1 MVKTRSRKRAGR
13 RKTLRGRGFFNLS
26 RENPPARTPA
36 SEPDDPEKERLRM
49 NVETLRGRASS
60 IAADIRDLESTI
72 EQQKRHLVYVT
83 ENPNGPSVGPN
94 AKSKTEKFINVD
106 GPKLRQKLEAA
117 QVQVQANLEEAQKKY
132 DEYLASKA
140 TTEAAAARRP
150 KTNQSMMRDL
160 GLPKPLGGR
169 GRRRSRKQ

>member
-13 RKTLRGRGFFNLS
+13 RKTLRGRGFLGLFS
-26 RENPPARTPA
+26 TKSSAPAPA
-36 SEPDDPEKERLRM
+36 SEPDDAEKERLRM
-49 NVETLRGRASS
+49 NVETLRGRATS

-117 QVQVQANLEEAQKKY
+117 QAQVQANLEEAQKKY

-140 TTEAAAARRP
+140 TTGRF
-150 KTNQSMMRDL
+150 NMRKL
-160 GLPKPLGGR
+160 AGLPPPPAAGR
-169 GRRRSRKQ
+169 RRRSRKQ